1 MRDGH
6 GPGDGGS
13 LEGLK
18 VLVVE
23 DQALIAMDLEAVL
36 REFGC
41 VVVNLVPSAAG
52 ALACL
57 RVQRPDAVL
66 LDVNLSDGSA
76 APVAEALAA
85 AGVPF
90 AVLTGYEPDDIEAP
104 ALRAAPY
111 LGKPYRCEGLRA
123 TMAVLAAA

>member
-1 MRDGH
+1 MRDGR
-6 GPGDGGS
+6 GSEDGGS
-13 LEGLK
+13 FDGLK

-36 REFGC
+36 RDFGC
-41 VVVNLVPSAAG
+41 VVMGLVPSAAG
-52 ALACL
+52 ALAFL
-57 RVQRPDAVL
+57 RAKRPDAVL

-90 AVLTGYEPDDIEAP
+90 AVLTGYDPDDIEVP

-111 LGKPYRCEGLRA
+111 LAKPYRYEGLRA
-123 TMAVLAAA
+123 TVAGLAAA